1 MRNIPCYRILMTSFV
16 VVLLAGTAL
25 AADPNGTWT
34 WTFSTQGG
42 QDFELSLELKQDGEK
57 LTGKLSLPTGDSID
71 VKEGSF
77 KNDEVAFNV
86 EFERNGQV
94 RIMKYKGKVDGDTI
108 KGKTER
114 ERDGEV
120 MTRDWEAKRAKK

>member
-1 MRNIPCYRILMTSFV
+1 MTSFV